1 MIEIPKKVEAVLNGA
16 AKRVRRIYML
26 RGTAVSLAVFLF
38 ITLLFM
44 VLDACVTIF
53 SDPLRWT
60 LSATV
65 YLLTL
70 LSVCLTVM
78 RPLLRR
84 IDMLKIAKILDE
96 RHEKNEECLTT
107 LVELIQDKKR
117 NATSL
122 TFIRLIAKKAEL
134 SVASIDIVKEFTFRT
149 FLRRIYALLIV
160 LGLLIV
166 SFISLPRLAGVLFIR
181 IVAPWVE
188 VGNIY
193 SDVIKVRPGDV
204 NALVGEEIEI
214 NAKADEDF
222 RYIPEIRISHRR
234 GNGWSEEMSSSMSGG
249 VYRVIANL
257 SENDWRYRVSAGP
270 AVTRYYSVRVFEMPS
285 YKSFSARIEYP
296 EYSGLKT
303 LVISNDAVSAI
314 RALEGSKVYFKTE
327 LDHRANKAFLSI
339 AGMQRD
345 EWTMVSNRVVTWSLT
360 LENAVGFR
368 AHPTGGVLESV
379 IDNPPS
385 IVLEKPQKSIRVPP
399 HAKIP
404 IEVTASDDTPYLS
417 NEIVVKIGNGDW
429 QDLRPLSTFSRTGAS
444 LWRGADDLDLS
455 LLDLKNVSS
464 LQFAVCVRDSYPI
477 EKGGPHSVTSTP
489 VTVHLENR
497 AESYQMQSLVDEKA
511 NMNNLINEARR
522 RMEAADRL
530 ANQAKNNINREK
542 KASEHTDK
550 QIALSEHEMNEA
562 EKRLDEMREK
572 AVEDPRFKPLKEQL
586 DSLIDETMQSIKDKL
601 ETAQFAASE
610 DRVKALEEVPKEMK
624 EAMEKLKEL
633 KNAMEQ
639 RVEELRNYEKI
650 SDLAKRQEV
659 LAKMAEEISKAAEE
673 KKPDPKLLDAW
684 TRLQK
689 ETAAQAKK
697 VAMESNDAEVDE
709 ARREMENA
717 ANAMNK
723 EKAEAQMAERLS
735 NNPEALKK
743 HKEELARQEE
753 AMKQQAYK
761 NALQRSKEAEEAL
774 KRAAKEN
781 NLNSVQ
787 QLLRQAVNLQS
798 TAQDVLENANVE
810 GSEREDLHEAEKQ
823 TREAIEEAIE
833 AKKASEKR
841 GEGAKAAAEEAFKE
855 MDQARKEALAAQ
867 QEAQKELE
875 KALSN
880 AQQATAEKATA
891 EKNDGGKLD
900 DGEKAV
906 AEKAGEKTGSEEAAS
921 SEKASGENGAGEKTN
936 DEKKKMSSS
945 AKKAAEAAESLKEH
959 LKEEAKELGL
969 KEDDQQESSGGAGIS
984 DDSEKN
990 SVSGGVAGEL
1000 KNAMRELKAI
1010 EKDENFKLKIRDAG
1024 WFKVKGSAKNG
1035 LGEKDL
1041 KDIPLEYRN
1050 LIRLYFQKLSEESK

>member
-1 MIEIPKKVEAVLNGA
+1 
-16 AKRVRRIYML
+16 
-26 RGTAVSLAVFLF
+26 
-38 ITLLFM
+38 
-44 VLDACVTIF
+44 
-53 SDPLRWT
+53 
-60 LSATV
+60 
-65 YLLTL
+65 
-70 LSVCLTVM
+70 
-78 RPLLRR
+78 
-84 IDMLKIAKILDE
+84 
-96 RHEKNEECLTT
+96 
-107 LVELIQDKKR
+107 
-117 NATSL
+117 
-122 TFIRLIAKKAEL
+122 
-134 SVASIDIVKEFTFRT
+134 
-149 FLRRIYALLIV
+149 
-160 LGLLIV
+160 
-166 SFISLPRLAGVLFIR
+166 
-181 IVAPWVE
+181 
-188 VGNIY
+188 
-193 SDVIKVRPGDV
+193 
-204 NALVGEEIEI
+204 
-214 NAKADEDF
+214 
-222 RYIPEIRISHRR
+222 
-234 GNGWSEEMSSSMSGG
+234 
-249 VYRVIANL
+249 
-257 SENDWRYRVSAGP
+257 
-270 AVTRYYSVRVFEMPS
+270 
-285 YKSFSARIEYP
+285 
-296 EYSGLKT
+296 
-303 LVISNDAVSAI
+303 
-314 RALEGSKVYFKTE
+314 
-327 LDHRANKAFLSI
+327 
-339 AGMQRD
+339 
-345 EWTMVSNRVVTWSLT
+345 MVSNRVVTWSLT

-368 AHPTGGVLESV
+368 ARPTGGVLESV

-404 IEVTASDDTPYLS
+404 IEVTASDDTSYLS

-464 LQFAVCVRDSYPI
+464 LQFAVCVRDSYPV

-497 AESYQMQSLVDEKA
+497 AESYQMQSLADEKA

-586 DSLIDETMQSIKDKL
+586 DFLIDETMHSIRDKL

-639 RVEELRNYEKI
+639 RVEKLRNYEKI

-659 LAKMAEEISKAAEE
+659 LAKTAEEISKAAEE

-689 ETAAQAKK
+689 ETAAQAKQ

-753 AMKQQAYK
+753 TMKQQAYK

-787 QLLRQAVNLQS
+787 QLLRQAMNLQS

-841 GEGAKAAAEEAFKE
+841 GEGAKTAAEEAFKE

-880 AQQATAEKATA
+880 AQQA
-891 EKNDGGKLD
+891 
-900 DGEKAV
+900 
-906 AEKAGEKTGSEEAAS
+906 AS
-921 SEKASGENGAGEKTN
+921 GEKASGENGAGKKTN

-969 KEDDQQESSGGAGIS
+969 KEDDEQESSGGAGTS

-1000 KNAMRELKAI
+1000 KNAMRELKAV

-1035 LGEKDL
+1035 LGEKDF

>member
-1 MIEIPKKVEAVLNGA
+1 
-16 AKRVRRIYML
+16 
-26 RGTAVSLAVFLF
+26 
-38 ITLLFM
+38 
-44 VLDACVTIF
+44 
-53 SDPLRWT
+53 
-60 LSATV
+60 
-65 YLLTL
+65 
-70 LSVCLTVM
+70 
-78 RPLLRR
+78 
-84 IDMLKIAKILDE
+84 
-96 RHEKNEECLTT
+96 
-107 LVELIQDKKR
+107 
-117 NATSL
+117 
-122 TFIRLIAKKAEL
+122 
-134 SVASIDIVKEFTFRT
+134 
-149 FLRRIYALLIV
+149 
-160 LGLLIV
+160 
-166 SFISLPRLAGVLFIR
+166 
-181 IVAPWVE
+181 
-188 VGNIY
+188 
-193 SDVIKVRPGDV
+193 
-204 NALVGEEIEI
+204 
-214 NAKADEDF
+214 
-222 RYIPEIRISHRR
+222 
-234 GNGWSEEMSSSMSGG
+234 
-249 VYRVIANL
+249 
-257 SENDWRYRVSAGP
+257 
-270 AVTRYYSVRVFEMPS
+270 
-285 YKSFSARIEYP
+285 
-296 EYSGLKT
+296 
-303 LVISNDAVSAI
+303 
-314 RALEGSKVYFKTE
+314 
-327 LDHRANKAFLSI
+327 
-339 AGMQRD
+339 
-345 EWTMVSNRVVTWSLT
+345 
-360 LENAVGFR
+360 
-368 AHPTGGVLESV
+368 
-379 IDNPPS
+379 
-385 IVLEKPQKSIRVPP
+385 
-399 HAKIP
+399 
-404 IEVTASDDTPYLS
+404 
-417 NEIVVKIGNGDW
+417 
-429 QDLRPLSTFSRTGAS
+429 
-444 LWRGADDLDLS
+444 
-455 LLDLKNVSS
+455 
-464 LQFAVCVRDSYPI
+464 
-477 EKGGPHSVTSTP
+477 
-489 VTVHLENR
+489 
-497 AESYQMQSLVDEKA
+497 
-511 NMNNLINEARR
+511 MNNLINEARR

-530 ANQAKNNINREK
+530 ANQAKNNISREK

-586 DSLIDETMQSIKDKL
+586 DSLIDETMHSIKDKL

-639 RVEELRNYEKI
+639 RAEKLRNYEKI

-659 LAKMAEEISKAAEE
+659 LAKTAEEISKAAEE
-673 KKPDPKLLDAW
+673 MKPDPKLLDAW

-781 NLNSVQ
+781 NLNLVP
-787 QLLRQAVNLQS
+787 QLLRQAMNLQS

-880 AQQATAEKATA
+880 AQQA
-891 EKNDGGKLD
+891 
-900 DGEKAV
+900 
-906 AEKAGEKTGSEEAAS
+906 AS
-921 SEKASGENGAGEKTN
+921 GEKASGENGAGRKTN

-945 AKKAAEAAESLKEH
+945 AKAAEAAESLKEH

-969 KEDDQQESSGGAGIS
+969 KEDDQQQSSGGAGTS

-1000 KNAMRELKAI
+1000 KNAMRELKAV

>member
-53 SDPLRWT
+53 YDPLRWT

-70 LSVCLTVM
+70 LSVCLTVL

-96 RHEKNEECLTT
+96 RHENNEECLTT

-117 NATSL
+117 IATSL

-134 SVASIDIVKEFTFRT
+134 SVESIDIVKEFTFRT

-160 LGLLIV
+160 LGLLIF
-166 SFISLPRLAGVLFIR
+166 SFIALPRLAGVLFIR

-193 SDVIKVRPGDV
+193 SDVIKVQPGDV
-204 NALVGEEIEI
+204 NALLGDEIEI
-214 NAKADEDF
+214 NAQADEDF

-234 GNGWSEEMSSSMSGG
+234 GNGWSEETSSSMSGG

-270 AVTRYYSVRVFEMPS
+270 AVTRYYSVRVFELPS
-285 YKSFSARIEYP
+285 YKSFSACIEYP

-303 LVISNDAVSAI
+303 LVISNDAISAI
-314 RALEGSKVYFKTE
+314 RALEGSKVHFKTE
-327 LDHRANKAFLSI
+327 LDHRANKAFLNI

-368 AHPTGGVLESV
+368 AQPAGGVLESI

-404 IEVTASDDTPYLS
+404 IKVTASDDTLYLS

-429 QDLRPLSTFSRTGAS
+429 QNLRPLSTFSRMGAS

-455 LLDLKNVSS
+455 LLDLKNVSF
-464 LQFAVCVRDSYPI
+464 LQFAVCVRDAYPV

-497 AESYQMQSLVDEKA
+497 AESYQMQSLADEKA

-530 ANQAKNNINREK
+530 ANQAKDNINREK
-542 KASEHTDK
+542 KASEETDK

-562 EKRLDEMREK
+562 EKRLDDMREK
-572 AVEDPRFKPLKEQL
+572 AAEDPRFKPLKEQL
-586 DSLIDETMQSIKDKL
+586 DSLIDETIESIKDKL

-610 DRVKALEEVPKEMK
+610 DRVKALEEMPKEVK
-624 EAMEKLKEL
+624 EAMEKLEEL

-639 RVEELRNYEKI
+639 RFEKLRNYEKI
-650 SDLAKRQEV
+650 SDIAKRQEL
-659 LAKMAEEISKAAEE
+659 LAKAAEEISKAAEE
-673 KKPDPKLLDAW
+673 KKSDPKLLDAW
-684 TRLQK
+684 MHLQK
-689 ETAAQAKK
+689 ETAAQAKN

-723 EKAEAQMAERLS
+723 EKAEAEMAERLS
-735 NNPEALKK
+735 NNIEALKK

-753 AMKQQAYK
+753 AMKHEAYK

-781 NLNSVQ
+781 NPNSVQ
-787 QLLRQAVNLQS
+787 HLLRQAMNLQS

-823 TREAIEEAIE
+823 TREAIDEAIE

-875 KALSN
+875 KALLN
-880 AQQATAEKATA
+880 AQQAAAEKATA
-891 EKNDGGKLD
+891 EK
-900 DGEKAV
+900 
-906 AEKAGEKTGSEEAAS
+906 
-921 SEKASGENGAGEKTN
+921 N

-945 AKKAAEAAESLKEH
+945 AKKAAEAAESLMEH

-969 KEDDQQESSGGAGIS
+969 KEDDEQESSGGAGIS

-990 SVSGGVAGEL
+990 SVSGGVAREL
-1000 KNAMRELKAI
+1000 KNAMRELKAV
-1010 EKDENFKLKIRDAG
+1010 EKNENFKLKIRDAG

>member
-1 MIEIPKKVEAVLNGA
+1 
-16 AKRVRRIYML
+16 
-26 RGTAVSLAVFLF
+26 
-38 ITLLFM
+38 
-44 VLDACVTIF
+44 
-53 SDPLRWT
+53 
-60 LSATV
+60 
-65 YLLTL
+65 
-70 LSVCLTVM
+70 
-78 RPLLRR
+78 
-84 IDMLKIAKILDE
+84 MLKIAKILDE

-134 SVASIDIVKEFTFRT
+134 SVAGIDIVKEFTFRT

-160 LGLLIV
+160 VGLLIV
-166 SFISLPRLAGVLFIR
+166 SFIALPRLAGVLFIR

-204 NALVGEEIEI
+204 NALVGDEIEI
-214 NAKADEDF
+214 NAKVDEDF

-234 GNGWSEEMSSSMSGG
+234 GNGWSEETSSSMSGG

-285 YKSFSARIEYP
+285 YRSFSARIEYP

-368 AHPTGGVLESV
+368 AQPTGGVLESI

-404 IEVTASDDTPYLS
+404 IEVTASDDTSYLS

-455 LLDLKNVSS
+455 LLDLKASS
-464 LQFAVCVRDSYPI
+464 LQFAVCIRDSYPV

-497 AESYQMQSLVDEKA
+497 AESYQMQSLADEKA

-530 ANQAKNNINREK
+530 ANQAKNNISREK
-542 KASEHTDK
+542 KASEHTDR

-572 AVEDPRFKPLKEQL
+572 ASDDPRFKPLKEQL
-586 DSLIDETMQSIKDKL
+586 DSLIDQTLQSIKDKL

-633 KNAMEQ
+633 ENAMEQ
-639 RVEELRNYEKI
+639 RVEKLRNYEKI

-659 LAKMAEEISKAAEE
+659 LAATAEEIGKAAEE

-774 KRAAKEN
+774 KRASKEN

-787 QLLRQAVNLQS
+787 HLLRQAMNLQS

-855 MDQARKEALAAQ
+855 MDCSRKEALAAQ

-875 KALSN
+875 EALSN
-880 AQQATAEKATA
+880 AQQAAAERVAA
-891 EKNDGGKLD
+891 EKNDGGKSD
-900 DGEKAV
+900 DGEKAS
-906 AEKAGEKTGSEEAAS
+906 GEK
-921 SEKASGENGAGEKTN
+921 GAGKKTN

-969 KEDDQQESSGGAGIS
+969 KEDDEQESSGGAGTS

-990 SVSGGVAGEL
+990 SFSGGVAGEL
-1000 KNAMRELKAI
+1000 KNAMRELKAV

-1035 LGEKDL
+1035 LGEKDF